1 MSHFYTPYSSFPR
14 DTLYLTSTFFRDTLY
29 LTPTFFCDTLYLTPK
44 RVLWKPF
51 EAPQRRV
58 KIKI

>member
-14 DTLYLTSTFFRDTLY
+14 DTLCLTSTFFRDTLY
-29 LTPTFFCDTLYLTPK
+29 LTPTFFRDTLYLTPK

-51 EAPQRRV
+51 EAP
-58 KIKI
+58 